1 MQSTAYPF
9 EIVIII
15 LLGFT
20 WIPGIKGCVNE
31 IYIYLLRHCGNK
43 NSLQYGFETS
53 SQLFYKKARLA
64 SYYINFST
72 NVKIAKLILI
82 LYFFYFNIRGK
93 LSLIRCDK

>member
-31 IYIYLLRHCGNK
+31 IYINLLRHCANE
-43 NSLQYGFETS
+43 NSFQYGFETS
-53 SQLFYKKARLA
+53 SQLFYKKACLA
-64 SYYINFST
+64 SYYIHLST
-72 NVKIAKLILI
+72 NIKITKLILI
-82 LYFFYFNIRGK
+82 L
-93 LSLIRCDK
+93 